1 MLALRL
7 GQFAELC
14 AERSRKTLFEAPYD
28 VLERKDGR
36 DRRAHHFLRLRQKR
50 KEARYRAIEGR
61 HGALGGSEDGRS
73 CGCALRQK
81 QRRSPPFFSQK
92 LGGFPDECVT
102 GKAAFQ
108 FLDALA
114 LIVGQGEHGEECAR
128 FDEEQGR
135 GDQNELCG
143 LAERKFGKFFDVREI
158 CVGHFRERYFRYGK
172 FALLNEVEERFKRA
186 GVCFCL

>member
-28 VLERKDGR
+28 VLEREDGR

-50 KEARYRAIEGR
+50 KEARNSAIEGR
-61 HGALGGSEDGRS
+61 HGALGGSENGRS
-73 CGCALRQK
+73 CGCALRQGE
-81 QRRSPPFFSQK
+81 RRSPPLLAEE

-114 LIVGQGEHGEECAR
+114 LIVGQGEHGEGGAR
-128 FDEEQGR
+128 FDGEQG
-135 GDQNELCG
+135 G
-143 LAERKFGKFFDVREI
+143 
-158 CVGHFRERYFRYGK
+158 
-172 FALLNEVEERFKRA
+172 
-186 GVCFCL
+186 